1 MPLTINRNKKQ
12 TEVQFL
18 YPHNTFLQ
26 AIINAKFT
34 EFVLFTDHL
43 DRWNKTLFHMCDLMT
58 SRILPANCHASSNG
72 L

>member
-1 MPLTINRNKKQ
+1 MPLTINRNKKN

-34 EFVLFTDHL
+34 KFVLVTDHL
-43 DRWNKTLFHMCDLMT
+43 DRWNKTLFHMCVT
-58 SRILPANCHASSNG
+58 
-72 L
+72 

>member
-34 EFVLFTDHL
+34 KFVLLTDHL
-43 DRWNKTLFHMCDLMT
+43 DRWNKTLFHMCYLMT
-58 SRILPANCHASSNG
+58 SRILQPKYHASSNG